1 MIQFGLPGLSAVAL
15 ETLETLETLPYPSAQ
30 PHGSIVASLLR
41 QFPHLPSISEQI

>member
-15 ETLETLETLPYPSAQ
+15 ETLEKLPYPSAQ

-41 QFPHLPSISEQI
+41 QFPYLPSISEQI